1 MVSKNFIGNNSR
13 FKTFY
18 IFVLHTTIA
27 LSLRSVFEFEVR
39 ASWSLKR
46 IGLQFL
52 AEIYRNPRGEEN
64 NCCKTIFCWPLWN
77 LYFVRFV
84 IESSWYTS
92 WCNPVCF
99 KRKIKN
105 DLMTVHITTHTLCN
119 TKNHFSLHFL
129 NSHITLNFNFIK
141 TSNGKYVFVFKTLAI
156 VFISSLFFQNR
167 TRFQYDIL
175 TPAYFILTNILN
187 LSTTTRNQI
196 INPHIS
202 LKILASNCKICTDFI
217 ICRYWA
223 LITVFIDV

>member
-46 IGLQFL
+46 VGLQFL

-92 WCNPVCF
+92 WCNPLCF

-129 NSHITLNFNFIK
+129 NSHITVNLNFIK
-141 TSNGKYVFVFKTLAI
+141 NSNGKYVFVFKTLAI

-175 TPAYFILTNILN
+175 TPAYFILMNILN

-202 LKILASNCKICTDFI
+202 
-217 ICRYWA
+217 
-223 LITVFIDV
+223 

>member
-46 IGLQFL
+46 VGLQFL

-92 WCNPVCF
+92 WCNPACF

-105 DLMTVHITTHTLCN
+105 DLMTVHITTHTLCI

-175 TPAYFILTNILN
+175 TPAYFILMNILN

-202 LKILASNCKICTDFI
+202 
-217 ICRYWA
+217 
-223 LITVFIDV
+223 

>member
-18 IFVLHTTIA
+18 ICVLHTTIA

-46 IGLQFL
+46 VGLQFL

-129 NSHITLNFNFIK
+129 NSHITVNFNFIK
-141 TSNGKYVFVFKTLAI
+141 NSNGKYVFVFKTLAI

-175 TPAYFILTNILN
+175 TPAYFILMNILN

-202 LKILASNCKICTDFI
+202 
-217 ICRYWA
+217 
-223 LITVFIDV
+223 

>member
-13 FKTFY
+13 FKTFH

-46 IGLQFL
+46 VGLQCL

-141 TSNGKYVFVFKTLAI
+141 NSNGKYVFVFKTLAI

-202 LKILASNCKICTDFI
+202 
-217 ICRYWA
+217 
-223 LITVFIDV
+223 

>member
-46 IGLQFL
+46 VGLQFL
-52 AEIYRNPRGEEN
+52 AEIYRNPRGEKN

-105 DLMTVHITTHTLCN
+105 DLMTVHITTHTQCN

-141 TSNGKYVFVFKTLAI
+141 NSNGKYVFVFKTLAI

-167 TRFQYDIL
+167 TRFQNDIL
-175 TPAYFILTNILN
+175 TPAYFILMNILN

-202 LKILASNCKICTDFI
+202 
-217 ICRYWA
+217 
-223 LITVFIDV
+223 

>member
-13 FKTFY
+13 FKTFH

-46 IGLQFL
+46 VGLQFL

-141 TSNGKYVFVFKTLAI
+141 NSNGKYVFVFKTLAI

-175 TPAYFILTNILN
+175 TPAYFILMNILN

-202 LKILASNCKICTDFI
+202 
-217 ICRYWA
+217 
-223 LITVFIDV
+223 

>member
-46 IGLQFL
+46 VGLQFL

-141 TSNGKYVFVFKTLAI
+141 NSNGKYVFVFKTLAT

-175 TPAYFILTNILN
+175 TPAYFILMNILN
-187 LSTTTRNQI
+187 FSTTTRNQI

-202 LKILASNCKICTDFI
+202 
-217 ICRYWA
+217 
-223 LITVFIDV
+223 

>member
-1 MVSKNFIGNNSR
+1 MVSKIFIGNNSR

-27 LSLRSVFEFEVR
+27 LSLRSVFEFEVP
-39 ASWSLKR
+39 ASWRLKR
-46 IGLQFL
+46 VGLQFL

-105 DLMTVHITTHTLCN
+105 DLMTVHTTHTLCN

-141 TSNGKYVFVFKTLAI
+141 NSNGKYVFVFKTLAI

-175 TPAYFILTNILN
+175 TPAYFILMNILN

-202 LKILASNCKICTDFI
+202 
-217 ICRYWA
+217 
-223 LITVFIDV
+223 

>member
-46 IGLQFL
+46 VGLQFL

-129 NSHITLNFNFIK
+129 NSHITVNFNFIK
-141 TSNGKYVFVFKTLAI
+141 NSNGKYVFVFKTLAI

-175 TPAYFILTNILN
+175 TPAYFILMNILN

-202 LKILASNCKICTDFI
+202 
-217 ICRYWA
+217 
-223 LITVFIDV
+223 

>member
-18 IFVLHTTIA
+18 ICVLHTTIA

-46 IGLQFL
+46 EGLQFL

-141 TSNGKYVFVFKTLAI
+141 NSNGKYLFVFKTLAI

-175 TPAYFILTNILN
+175 TPAYFILMNILN
-187 LSTTTRNQI
+187 MSTTTRNQI

-202 LKILASNCKICTDFI
+202 
-217 ICRYWA
+217 
-223 LITVFIDV
+223 

>member
-1 MVSKNFIGNNSR
+1 MVSKIFIGNNSR

-46 IGLQFL
+46 VGLQFL

-141 TSNGKYVFVFKTLAI
+141 NSNGKYVFVFKTLAI

-202 LKILASNCKICTDFI
+202 
-217 ICRYWA
+217 
-223 LITVFIDV
+223 

>member
-46 IGLQFL
+46 VGLQFL

-99 KRKIKN
+99 KRKIKK

-141 TSNGKYVFVFKTLAI
+141 NSNGKYVFVFKTLAI

-175 TPAYFILTNILN
+175 TPAYFILMNILN

-202 LKILASNCKICTDFI
+202 
-217 ICRYWA
+217 
-223 LITVFIDV
+223 

>member
-1 MVSKNFIGNNSR
+1 MVNNNFIGNNSR

-46 IGLQFL
+46 VGLQFL

-141 TSNGKYVFVFKTLAI
+141 NSNGKYVFVFKTLAI

-175 TPAYFILTNILN
+175 TPAYFILMNILN

-202 LKILASNCKICTDFI
+202 
-217 ICRYWA
+217 
-223 LITVFIDV
+223 

>member
-46 IGLQFL
+46 VGLQFL

-141 TSNGKYVFVFKTLAI
+141 NSNGKYVFVFKTLAI
-156 VFISSLFFQNR
+156 VFISSLFYQNR

-202 LKILASNCKICTDFI
+202 
-217 ICRYWA
+217 
-223 LITVFIDV
+223 

>member
-46 IGLQFL
+46 VQFL

-129 NSHITLNFNFIK
+129 NSHITVNFNFIK
-141 TSNGKYVFVFKTLAI
+141 NSNGKYVFVFKTLAI

-175 TPAYFILTNILN
+175 TPAYFILMNILN

-202 LKILASNCKICTDFI
+202 
-217 ICRYWA
+217 
-223 LITVFIDV
+223 

>member
-1 MVSKNFIGNNSR
+1 MVSKHFIGNNSR

-46 IGLQFL
+46 VGLQFL

-129 NSHITLNFNFIK
+129 NSHITVNFNFIK
-141 TSNGKYVFVFKTLAI
+141 NSNGKYVFVFKTLAI

-175 TPAYFILTNILN
+175 TPAYFILMNILN

-202 LKILASNCKICTDFI
+202 
-217 ICRYWA
+217 
-223 LITVFIDV
+223 

>member
-46 IGLQFL
+46 VGLQFL

-141 TSNGKYVFVFKTLAI
+141 NSNGKYLFMFKTLAI

-175 TPAYFILTNILN
+175 TPAYFILMNILN

-202 LKILASNCKICTDFI
+202 
-217 ICRYWA
+217 
-223 LITVFIDV
+223 

>member
-46 IGLQFL
+46 VGLQFL

-105 DLMTVHITTHTLCN
+105 GLMTVHITTHTLCN

-141 TSNGKYVFVFKTLAI
+141 NSNGKYVFVFKTLAI

-202 LKILASNCKICTDFI
+202 
-217 ICRYWA
+217 
-223 LITVFIDV
+223 

>member
-18 IFVLHTTIA
+18 IFVQHTTIA

-46 IGLQFL
+46 VGLQFL

-141 TSNGKYVFVFKTLAI
+141 NSNGKYVFVFKTLAI

-175 TPAYFILTNILN
+175 TPAYFILMNILN

-202 LKILASNCKICTDFI
+202 
-217 ICRYWA
+217 
-223 LITVFIDV
+223 

>member
-46 IGLQFL
+46 VGLQFL

-105 DLMTVHITTHTLCN
+105 DLMAVHITTHTLCN

-129 NSHITLNFNFIK
+129 NSHHITLNFNFIK
-141 TSNGKYVFVFKTLAI
+141 NSNGKYVFVFKTLAI

-167 TRFQYDIL
+167 TRFQYIL
-175 TPAYFILTNILN
+175 TPAYFILMNILN

-202 LKILASNCKICTDFI
+202 
-217 ICRYWA
+217 
-223 LITVFIDV
+223 

>member
-18 IFVLHTTIA
+18 IFGLHTTIA

-46 IGLQFL
+46 VGLQFL

-141 TSNGKYVFVFKTLAI
+141 NSNGKYVFVFKTLAI

-202 LKILASNCKICTDFI
+202 
-217 ICRYWA
+217 
-223 LITVFIDV
+223 

>member
-13 FKTFY
+13 FKTFH

-46 IGLQFL
+46 VGLQFL

-129 NSHITLNFNFIK
+129 NSHITLNFSFIK

-175 TPAYFILTNILN
+175 TPAYFILMNILN

-202 LKILASNCKICTDFI
+202 
-217 ICRYWA
+217 
-223 LITVFIDV
+223 

>member
-13 FKTFY
+13 FKTFH

-46 IGLQFL
+46 VGLQFL

-156 VFISSLFFQNR
+156 VFFPSLFFQNR

-175 TPAYFILTNILN
+175 TPAYFILMNILN

-202 LKILASNCKICTDFI
+202 
-217 ICRYWA
+217 
-223 LITVFIDV
+223 

>member
-18 IFVLHTTIA
+18 IFMLHTTIA

-46 IGLQFL
+46 VGLQFL

-141 TSNGKYVFVFKTLAI
+141 NSNGKYVFVFKTLAI

-202 LKILASNCKICTDFI
+202 
-217 ICRYWA
+217 
-223 LITVFIDV
+223 

>member
-46 IGLQFL
+46 VGLQFL

-119 TKNHFSLHFL
+119 TKNNFSLHFL

-141 TSNGKYVFVFKTLAI
+141 NSNGKYVFVFKTLAI

-175 TPAYFILTNILN
+175 TPAYFILMNILN

-202 LKILASNCKICTDFI
+202 
-217 ICRYWA
+217 
-223 LITVFIDV
+223 

>member
-18 IFVLHTTIA
+18 IVVLHTTIA

-46 IGLQFL
+46 VGLQFL

-141 TSNGKYVFVFKTLAI
+141 NSNGKYVFVFKTLAI
-156 VFISSLFFQNR
+156 AFISSLFFQNR

-175 TPAYFILTNILN
+175 TPAYFILMNILN

-202 LKILASNCKICTDFI
+202 
-217 ICRYWA
+217 
-223 LITVFIDV
+223 

>member
-46 IGLQFL
+46 VGLQFL

-105 DLMTVHITTHTLCN
+105 NLMTVHITTHTLCN

-141 TSNGKYVFVFKTLAI
+141 NSNGKYVFVFKTLAI

-175 TPAYFILTNILN
+175 TPAYFILMNILN

-202 LKILASNCKICTDFI
+202 
-217 ICRYWA
+217 
-223 LITVFIDV
+223 

>member
-46 IGLQFL
+46 LGLQFL

-119 TKNHFSLHFL
+119 TKNHSSLHFL
-129 NSHITLNFNFIK
+129 NSHITVNFNFIK
-141 TSNGKYVFVFKTLAI
+141 NSNGKYVFVFKTLAI

-175 TPAYFILTNILN
+175 TPAYFILMNILN

-202 LKILASNCKICTDFI
+202 
-217 ICRYWA
+217 
-223 LITVFIDV
+223 

>member
-46 IGLQFL
+46 VGLQFL

-141 TSNGKYVFVFKTLAI
+141 NSNGKYLFVFKTLAI

-175 TPAYFILTNILN
+175 TPAYFILMNILN
-187 LSTTTRNQI
+187 MSTTTRNQI

-202 LKILASNCKICTDFI
+202 
-217 ICRYWA
+217 
-223 LITVFIDV
+223 

>member
-46 IGLQFL
+46 VGLQFL

-141 TSNGKYVFVFKTLAI
+141 NSNGKYVFVLKTLAI

-175 TPAYFILTNILN
+175 TPAYFILMNILN

-202 LKILASNCKICTDFI
+202 
-217 ICRYWA
+217 
-223 LITVFIDV
+223 

>member
-46 IGLQFL
+46 VGLQFL

-141 TSNGKYVFVFKTLAI
+141 NSNGKYVFVFKTLAI

-175 TPAYFILTNILN
+175 TPAYFMLMNILN

-202 LKILASNCKICTDFI
+202 
-217 ICRYWA
+217 
-223 LITVFIDV
+223 

>member
-46 IGLQFL
+46 VGLQFL

-64 NCCKTIFCWPLWN
+64 NCCKTIFCRPLWN

-129 NSHITLNFNFIK
+129 NYHITLNFNF
-141 TSNGKYVFVFKTLAI
+141 
-156 VFISSLFFQNR
+156 
-167 TRFQYDIL
+167 
-175 TPAYFILTNILN
+175 
-187 LSTTTRNQI
+187 
-196 INPHIS
+196 
-202 LKILASNCKICTDFI
+202 
-217 ICRYWA
+217 
-223 LITVFIDV
+223 

>member
-1 MVSKNFIGNNSR
+1 MVSKIFIGNNSR

-27 LSLRSVFEFEVR
+27 LSLRSVFEFEVP
-39 ASWSLKR
+39 ASWRLKR
-46 IGLQFL
+46 VGLQFL

-105 DLMTVHITTHTLCN
+105 DLMTVHITTYTLCN

-141 TSNGKYVFVFKTLAI
+141 NSNGKYVFVFKTLAI

-175 TPAYFILTNILN
+175 TPAYFILMNILN

-202 LKILASNCKICTDFI
+202 
-217 ICRYWA
+217 
-223 LITVFIDV
+223 

>member
-13 FKTFY
+13 FKAFY

-46 IGLQFL
+46 VGLQFL

-141 TSNGKYVFVFKTLAI
+141 NSNGKYVFVFKTLAI

-175 TPAYFILTNILN
+175 TPAYFILMNILN

-196 INPHIS
+196 INPQIS
-202 LKILASNCKICTDFI
+202 LKIQASYCKICTDFI

-223 LITVFIDV
+223 LITVYIDV

>member
-46 IGLQFL
+46 VGLQFL

-141 TSNGKYVFVFKTLAI
+141 NSNGKYVLVFKTLAI

-175 TPAYFILTNILN
+175 TPAYFILMNILN

-202 LKILASNCKICTDFI
+202 
-217 ICRYWA
+217 
-223 LITVFIDV
+223 

>member
-46 IGLQFL
+46 VGLQFL

-64 NCCKTIFCWPLWN
+64 NCFKTIFCWPLWN

-141 TSNGKYVFVFKTLAI
+141 NSNGKYVFVFKTLAI

-175 TPAYFILTNILN
+175 TPAYFILMNILN

-202 LKILASNCKICTDFI
+202 
-217 ICRYWA
+217 
-223 LITVFIDV
+223 

>member
-18 IFVLHTTIA
+18 ICVLHTTIA

-46 IGLQFL
+46 VGLQFL

-141 TSNGKYVFVFKTLAI
+141 NSNGKYVFVFKTLAI

-175 TPAYFILTNILN
+175 TPAYFILMNILN

-202 LKILASNCKICTDFI
+202 
-217 ICRYWA
+217 
-223 LITVFIDV
+223 

>member
-46 IGLQFL
+46 VGLQFL

-129 NSHITLNFNFIK
+129 NSHITVNFNFIK
-141 TSNGKYVFVFKTLAI
+141 NSNGKYVFVFKTLAI

-202 LKILASNCKICTDFI
+202 
-217 ICRYWA
+217 
-223 LITVFIDV
+223 

>member
-13 FKTFY
+13 FKTFH

-46 IGLQFL
+46 VGLQFL

-141 TSNGKYVFVFKTLAI
+141 NSNGKYVFVFKTLAI

-202 LKILASNCKICTDFI
+202 
-217 ICRYWA
+217 
-223 LITVFIDV
+223 

>member
-13 FKTFY
+13 LKTFY

-46 IGLQFL
+46 VGLQFL

-141 TSNGKYVFVFKTLAI
+141 NSNGKYVFVFKTLAI

-175 TPAYFILTNILN
+175 TPAYFILMNILN

-202 LKILASNCKICTDFI
+202 
-217 ICRYWA
+217 
-223 LITVFIDV
+223 